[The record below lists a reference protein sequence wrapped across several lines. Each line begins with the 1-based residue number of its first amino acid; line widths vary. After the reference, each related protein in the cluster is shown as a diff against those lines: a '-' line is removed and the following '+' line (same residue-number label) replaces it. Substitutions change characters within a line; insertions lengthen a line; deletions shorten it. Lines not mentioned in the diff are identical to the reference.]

1 MLEVPS
7 LPHLL
12 MVLVIFALLFGA
24 KKVPEIAGSMGKGIK
39 EFRRNIRDDAREDT
53 RDLSADARSADAP
66 SRSTS
71 LSTNAITEPDTLR
84 EPRRL
89 VI

>member
-24 KKVPEIAGSMGKGIK
+24 KRVPEIAGSLGKGIK
-39 EFRRNIRDDAREDT
+39 EFKRNIREETADLPSGTYRNDLPDRSVNVAEKTARDEEM
-53 RDLSADARSADAP
+53 RP
-66 SRSTS
+66 
-71 LSTNAITEPDTLR
+71 

-89 VI
+89 IP